1 MVDSSIARFSDAGS
15 YTHAGLLEFGVAS
28 TKAFTAQLTILSLIA
43 LKLGKHNGNLS
54 NAEFM
59 RLITELDNI
68 PKKVEEGS
76 KSTHD
81 YVKEIAHDFVNST
94 NFLYLGRGFNFPAAL
109 EEDLS

>member
-1 MVDSSIARFSDAGS
+1 MEFVMWSHASIARFSDAGS
-15 YTHAGLLEFGVAS
+15 YTHAGQKLEWLS

-68 PKKVEEGS
+68 PKK
-76 KSTHD
+76 
-81 YVKEIAHDFVNST
+81 
-94 NFLYLGRGFNFPAAL
+94 
-109 EEDLS
+109 